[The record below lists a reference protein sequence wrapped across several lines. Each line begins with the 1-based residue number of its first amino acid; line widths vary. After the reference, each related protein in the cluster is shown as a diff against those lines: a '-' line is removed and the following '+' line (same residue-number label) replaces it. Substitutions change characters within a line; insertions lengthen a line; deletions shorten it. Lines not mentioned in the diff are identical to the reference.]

1 MAGVFRRI
9 DESATERAERLAGL
23 SERMLKAGSKNDLL
37 DLIDLAFAEP
47 PPEGDPGTLE
57 SLGMRYRD
65 QLDEAMGLH
74 ERVDRVARKGLPEVW
89 VGDTSVLAQDAV
101 GAVSRAVSDMA
112 EAFEGGSRALIV
124 LADAITEAQSQD
136 SEGRGKLK
144 QALAQMG
151 SDREGFFDE
160 MRENDEEEW
169 DRKNAAHFAS
179 YGVGLMRTAVLAA
192 GEACRVAARDLN
204 KWAAEAR
211 TGKMTTDELSAVDRL
226 MLADASGVNGEAEYN
241 EILTA
246 NELERSGRAMENLPP
261 ADRARMELL
270 MANASSP
277 QEKAYL
283 MKALAAGHGVGEVE
297 TFAGKI
303 HGKDPA
309 WLQEHLA
316 PITTQ
321 GDSLDDQGTKYNGSN
336 VNADRQEF
344 DSQGWTQ
351 GGDGQEGTCVASST
365 VTARAMVDPLYA
377 LELTGGPSGQEDDP
391 EAFRQRLVDEQH
403 RVHEEGGGGANWEGM
418 GLDGKTEVLNKEVG
432 PDTGGTYELQ
442 EVRTADARRD
452 ALPEIE
458 KAVAEGKPVP
468 IGVEGFDEN
477 GKRSGHA
484 MMIIGQE
491 GDMLQ
496 IYNPWG
502 TTTWVS
508 EDDFVN
514 GGMAKA
520 SNDGLPNAYA
530 VHLPQ
535 D

>member
-1 MAGVFRRI
+1 MTGVLRRI
-9 DESATERAERLAGL
+9 DESASERAERLAGL
-23 SERMLKAGSKNDLL
+23 GDRMLKAGSKNDLL

-89 VGDTSVLAQDAV
+89 VGDTSVLASDAV
-101 GAVSRAVSDMA
+101 SAVSRTVSEMA

-124 LADAITEAQSQD
+124 LADAIMEAQRQD
-136 SEGRGKLK
+136 GEGRGKLQ
-144 QALAQMG
+144 QALSEMG

-160 MRENDEEEW
+160 LRENDEEEW
-169 DRKNAAHFAS
+169 DRANAAHFAS
-179 YGVGLMRTAVLAA
+179 YGVGLMRKAVLAA

-204 KWAAEAR
+204 KWATEAR
-211 TGKMTTDELSAVDRL
+211 AGKMDTDELSAVDRL
-226 MLADASGVNGEAEYN
+226 MLADTSNVKGAAEYN
-241 EILTA
+241 EILSA
-246 NELERSGRAMENLPP
+246 AELERSGRAMENLPP

-283 MKALAAGHGVGEVE
+283 MKGLAAGRSVDEIDE
-297 TFAGKI
+297 FAFKI
-303 HGKDPA
+303 QGKDPA
-309 WLQEHLA
+309 WLQRHLS

-321 GDSLDDQGTKYNGSN
+321 GDSLKDEGTNPDGSSVNIDDQTFNGQKW
-336 VNADRQEF
+336 V
-344 DSQGWTQ
+344 Q
-351 GGDGQEGTCVASST
+351 GGDGSEGTCVASST

-377 LELTGGPSGQEDDP
+377 LDITGGPSGQEDDP
-391 EAFRQRLVDEQH
+391 EAFRQRLVEEQH
-403 RVHEEGGGGANWEGM
+403 RLHTEGDGGEKWSGMGPEGQERIADDAIGGA
-418 GLDGKTEVLNKEVG
+418 
-432 PDTGGTYELQ
+432 TGDDYQ
-442 EVRTADARRD
+442 RRDMNTADERRQ
-452 ALPEIE
+452 ALTDVE

-468 IGVEGFDEN
+468 VDV
-477 GKRSGHA
+477 RSDDGAHA
-484 MMIIGQE
+484 MTIIGQE

-508 EDDFVN
+508 EDDFIN
-514 GGMAKA
+514 GNMGKA
-520 SNDGLPNAYA
+520 SNGELDDAYS
-530 VHLPQ
+530 VYVPQ
-535 D
+535 

>member
-1 MAGVFRRI
+1 MSGVLRRI
-9 DESATERAERLAGL
+9 NESASERAERLAGL
-23 SERMLKAGSKNDLL
+23 SERMLKAGSKNELL
-37 DLIDLAFAEP
+37 DLIDLAFSES
-47 PPEGDPGTLE
+47 PPEGDAGTLE
-57 SLGMRYRD
+57 SLGRRYRD
-65 QLDEAMGLH
+65 QLDEALGLE
-74 ERVDRVARKGLPEVW
+74 ERVGRVARKGLPEVW

-101 GAVSRAVSDMA
+101 SAVSRAVSEMA

-124 LADAITEAQSQD
+124 LADAITEAQNQD

-144 QALAQMG
+144 QALEEMG

-179 YGVGLMRTAVLAA
+179 YGVGLMRQAVLAA

-211 TGKMTTDELSAVDRL
+211 AGKIDTDELSPVDRL
-226 MLADASGVNGEAEYN
+226 MLADTSNVNGEAEYN

-270 MANASSP
+270 MANTSSP

-283 MKALAAGHGVGEVE
+283 MKALAAGRSVDEIDE
-297 TFAGKI
+297 FAFKI
-303 HGKDPA
+303 QGKDPA
-309 WLQEHLA
+309 WLQRHLS

-321 GDSLDDQGTKYNGSN
+321 GDSLNDEGENPNGSSVNTDDQTFNGQKW
-336 VNADRQEF
+336 V
-344 DSQGWTQ
+344 Q
-351 GGDGQEGTCVASST
+351 GGDGSEGTCVASST

-377 LELTGGPSGQEDDP
+377 LEITGGPSGQEDDP
-391 EAFRQRLVDEQH
+391 DAFRQRLVEEQH
-403 RVHEEGGGGANWEGM
+403 RLHTEGDGGANWTGM
-418 GLDGKTEVLNKEVG
+418 GPEGQERIADSDIGGATGEDYQRHDMNSADERRQVLTEV
-432 PDTGGTYELQ
+432 
-442 EVRTADARRD
+442 
-452 ALPEIE
+452 E
-458 KAVAEGKPVP
+458 KSVAEGKPVP
-468 IGVEGFDEN
+468 VDV
-477 GKRSGHA
+477 RSDDGAHA

-508 EDDFVN
+508 EDDFIN
-514 GGMAKA
+514 GNMGKA
-520 SNDGLPNAYA
+520 SNGELDDAYS
-530 VHLPQ
+530 VYVPQ
-535 D
+535 